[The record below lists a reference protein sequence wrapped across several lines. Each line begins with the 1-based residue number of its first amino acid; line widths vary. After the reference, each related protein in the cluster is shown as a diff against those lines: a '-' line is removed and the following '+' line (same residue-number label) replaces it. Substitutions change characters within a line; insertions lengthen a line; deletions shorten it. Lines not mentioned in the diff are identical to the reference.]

1 MRFNR
6 LSIVWP
12 ARTRL
17 TFPSAVNGF
26 NTAKCTLLSLLALLL
41 LSGVTGC
48 TTFVGATTDEPITP
62 DPTKRT
68 FGTYLD
74 DEQLETIATVNL
86 NKTSDALKEANI
98 KVTVYN
104 GVALLTGQVPN
115 KELRNQAAEV
125 VRELDRVRQ
134 VHNELEIR
142 SNATFWMNRGDGWI
156 ATKVRTKLLT
166 SPDVK
171 SSRVKMEVENGVVYL
186 IGLMTRVQAEKAST
200 LAASVGR
207 VTKVVRVIEYID

>member
-1 MRFNR
+1 MLILNTLNNINIR
-6 LSIVWP
+6 SIKPIFASVI
-12 ARTRL
+12 
-17 TFPSAVNGF
+17 
-26 NTAKCTLLSLLALLL
+26 ALLL
-41 LSGVTGC
+41 INTLSGC
-48 TTFVGATTDEPITP
+48 TPIVSATTSEPITP

-68 FGTYLD
+68 FGTYID
-74 DEQLETIATVNL
+74 DEQLETIATVNID
-86 NKTSDALKEANI
+86 KTSDELKQSNI
-98 KVTVYN
+98 TVTVYN

-115 KELRNQAAEV
+115 KELRQQAAEI

-171 SSRVKMEVENGVVYL
+171 SSRVKLKVENGVVYL
-186 IGLMTRVQAEKAST
+186 IGLMTKIQAEKAST
-200 LAASVGR
+200 IAASVGR